1 MATRCKTAI
10 LISGSGTN
18 LQAFIDR
25 VDCGALDLE
34 LSVVFSNRPDAYGLV
49 RARDAGIPTACIEHG
64 EFADRR
70 AFDRAVAA
78 KLDEWRPNLLV
89 LAGFMRILSP
99 AFVTHYAGRILNI
112 HPALLPAY
120 PGLNTHQRV
129 LDAGDRWH
137 GSTVHF
143 VTEQL
148 DSGPRILQGR
158 LPVTAGETADQ
169 LAARV
174 QALQIP
180 GVYLQREYRRY
191 YPGGEVTAH
200 IVGFTNIDDEGQEG
214 LELAFNHWL
223 AGESGSKRV
232 LKDRLGRS
240 IENVESIRPPHHGKD
255 LRTSIDLRLQYLSY
269 RTLKSAI
276 KAHNARSGSIVVLDV
291 RTGEV
296 LAMVNQPTYNPNDR
310 SQFTAERYR
319 NRAITDIFEPGSSL
333 KPLVVAAAL
342 ESGQYRPSSVVD
354 TAPGF
359 IVIGPKKIEDTRN
372 LGRVSLTTILGD
384 DDALRSR

>member
-1 MATRCKTAI
+1 MAARCKTAI

-25 VDCGALDLE
+25 VGCGALDLE
-34 LSVVFSNRPDAYGLV
+34 LCVVFSNKPDAYGLV

-64 EFADRR
+64 QFADRS

-99 AFVTHYAGRILNI
+99 DFLTHYAGRILNI

-143 VTEQL
+143 VTEKL
-148 DSGPRILQGR
+148 DGGPRILQGR

-174 QALQIP
+174 QAIEHQI
-180 GVYLQREYRRY
+180 
-191 YPGGEVTAH
+191 YPEAAGWVGE
-200 IVGFTNIDDEGQEG
+200 
-214 LELAFNHWL
+214 
-223 AGESGSKRV
+223 
-232 LKDRLGRS
+232 
-240 IENVESIRPPHHGKD
+240 
-255 LRTSIDLRLQYLSY
+255 
-269 RTLKSAI
+269 
-276 KAHNARSGSIVVLDV
+276 
-291 RTGEV
+291 
-296 LAMVNQPTYNPNDR
+296 
-310 SQFTAERYR
+310 
-319 NRAITDIFEPGSSL
+319 
-333 KPLVVAAAL
+333 
-342 ESGQYRPSSVVD
+342 
-354 TAPGF
+354 
-359 IVIGPKKIEDTRN
+359 
-372 LGRVSLTTILGD
+372 GRVEFRD
-384 DDALRSR
+384 DRTWIDGVMSDEPVIRMFDRRGKRL